1 MATTVQN
8 LIGGGIGKTLT
19 VDVQTNDG
27 GSLSNLSLIVTSK
40 QQNYK
45 GKTYPRLTQS
55 ITAPGTG
62 NYDFNVL
69 PNAEVTVD
77 LGKVTGYRAPASK
90 SFTITGNMSVP
101 FIYMNAWTAAQL
113 NAMTDGNGSTIAT
126 FSSLADVNTFI
137 DNNIFGDGYFS
148 KENTGLRVGN
158 VIKINDGT
166 YNKDW
171 YIMGFDTELGKGD
184 TPNTRSHITL
194 IPKTN
199 LTTSAIHSSNVDC
212 HGYVNSDTMYA
223 KTIPNIVKHLDSVLG
238 DHLLT
243 RRVKLTNATSSGTSP
258 HTYMASGNGYYSVRA
273 NLMCQMQVNGTVN
286 SSYGNSYDTGDDTT
300 QLPGFKSGKVAKASD
315 AWYWLRD
322 VYGYTSSYYY
332 FSIVYTDGSPTDYY
346 VRDSSGGVRP
356 LITVG

>member
-1 MATTVQN
+1 
-8 LIGGGIGKTLT
+8 LGGGIGKTLT
-19 VDVQTNDG
+19 VDIRTDDG
-27 GSLSNLSLIVTSK
+27 GSLSDLSVAVTSE

-45 GKTYPRLTQS
+45 GKTYPRITQS

-77 LGKVTGYRAPASK
+77 LGKVTRYSAPASK

-101 FIYMNAWTAAQL
+101 FIYTKLIGWTAAEL

-126 FSSLADVNTFI
+126 FASLADVNTFV
-137 DNNIFGDGYFS
+137 DNNILGDGYFS

-194 IPKTN
+194 IPKIN
-199 LTTSAIHSSNVDC
+199 LTTSMIHSSNADC
-212 HGYVNSDTMYA
+212 HGYANSNTMYV
-223 KTIPNIVKHLDSVLG
+223 TMIPAVVTHLNSVLG

-258 HTYMASGNGYYSVRA
+258 RGYMASGNGYYSVRA
-273 NLMCQMQVNGTVN
+273 NLMCQQQVFGTVN
-286 SSYGNSYDTGDDTT
+286 SSYGNAYDTGDDTT
-300 QLPGFKSGKVAKASD
+300 QLPGFATGKVASKTD
-315 AWYWLRD
+315 NRWWLRD
-322 VYGYTSSYYY
+322 VYGYFNGNSDSYYG
-332 FSIVYTDGSPTDYY
+332 FSLVDGGGSLNYSN
-346 VRDSSGGVRP
+346 VDSSGGGVRP